1 MNILVPHFNRY
12 HRWMSDFDQL
22 FDSTETSLQTANSLA
37 FSADIEEHDDYVLL
51 SFDLPGM
58 KEEDL
63 AVKVEG
69 EQLFISG
76 ERKREETRAQKNQN
90 QLLTQRRYGK
100 FQKIYTLPES
110 IDAKKIEADYRD
122 GVLSVY
128 LPKIEVKKAD
138 VIDVPV
144 RGKGKDTFLDRL
156 LGSVS
161 QQK

>member
-1 MNILVPHFNRY
+1 MNFLVPHLNRY
-12 HRWMSDFDQL
+12 NNWIHDFDQL
-22 FDSTETSLQTANSLA
+22 FEAAEESSNLSLST
-37 FSADIEEHDDYVLL
+37 DIEDAENYILMSL
-51 SFDLPGM
+51 DLPGM

-63 AVKVEG
+63 TVKVEG

-76 ERKREETRAQKNQN
+76 ERKREEAKTQKSQVVFN
-90 QLLTQRRYGK
+90 QRRYGK
-100 FQKIYTLPES
+100 FQKVYTLPET

-122 GVLSVY
+122 GVLRVY

-144 RGKGKDTFLDRL
+144 KGKGKDTFLDRL

-161 QQK
+161 QH

>member
-12 HRWMSDFDQL
+12 SSWMQDFDDL
-22 FDSTETSLQTANSLA
+22 FEATHASNSLA
-37 FSADIEEHDDYVLL
+37 NTITSSADIEEADNYMLL

-58 KEEDL
+58 KEEDVT
-63 AVKVEG
+63 VKVEG

-76 ERKREETRAQKNQN
+76 ERKREEAKTQKSQFVYNH
-90 QLLTQRRYGK
+90 RRYGK
-100 FQKIYTLPES
+100 FQKVYTLPEN

-122 GVLSVY
+122 GVLRVY
-128 LPKIEVKKAD
+128 LPKVEVKKAD

-144 RGKGKDTFLDRL
+144 KGKGKDTFLDRL

-161 QQK
+161 QH